1 MKELRNKWDSEL
13 VLESLEDAK
22 RYFTQTEKVLS
33 ELDEEIKYEEQA
45 DNLEY
50 AKELK
55 KLNEVI
61 LEYNGEIEEAKSLEE
76 LAEVLNRYTDTL
88 GNGTEYY
95 VYDIFKN

>member
-13 VLESLEDAK
+13 VLESLQDAK

-33 ELDEEIKYEEQA
+33 ELDEEIKDAEQSS
-45 DNLEY
+45 DFEY
-50 AKELK
+50 AKQLK
-55 KLNEVI
+55 DLREVT
-61 LEYNGEIEEAKSLEE
+61 LEYNSEIEESKSLEE
-76 LAEVLNRYTDTL
+76 LAKVLNRYTDIL